1 MDTPPK
7 GSPQNSEML
16 DAPAV
21 AEAMADKRRWALDYA
36 DSFNIP
42 RIPLGTPT
50 WGTGYGGAS
59 KSLGDKLPNLP
70 YTNFHSVI
78 V

>member
-1 MDTPPK
+1 
-7 GSPQNSEML
+7 ML

-21 AEAMADKRRWALDYA
+21 AEATCLDGAEPRRVAGKRRWTLEYA

-59 KSLGDKLPNLP
+59 EPLGDKLPNLP
-70 YTNFHSVI
+70 YTNFHSANV
-78 V
+78 